1 MMDGASTCGE
11 GSREGQ
17 IGHTCGCG
25 CGVVVVMVRIGDA
38 LTMNQSF
45 FFSP

>member
-25 CGVVVVMVRIGDA
+25 GGDG
-38 LTMNQSF
+38 SYR
-45 FFSP
+45 